1 MLGNISYKR
10 KIGKNTKLLF
20 QMQGKNHK
28 KWWFCLGVRI
38 GESMLGN
45 RFLKIVQKPQ
55 KKPTRK
61 QRFSHFITKKVSVLL
76 KNEQQYCFFWWKNGC
91 SQRKFC
97 IYRPGRALRVWKSN
111 HAWFPELKNGI
122 WVEKS
127 MENHK
132 NWHFPSKDQL
142 YPGLYEKDEFQQI
155 TYQNDENLACFLVSC
170 LVSENLKNGLYKRCD
185 RSKVFFFFFNARLTR
200 WIKKG
205 GYLLKKRRN
214 LKQKL

>member
-1 MLGNISYKR
+1 M
-10 KIGKNTKLLF
+10 
-20 QMQGKNHK
+20 
-28 KWWFCLGVRI
+28 
-38 GESMLGN
+38 
-45 RFLKIVQKPQ
+45 
-55 KKPTRK
+55 
-61 QRFSHFITKKVSVLL
+61 
-76 KNEQQYCFFWWKNGC
+76 KNEQQHCFFWWKNGC
-91 SQRKFC
+91 SQRNFC
-97 IYRPGRALRVWKSN
+97 IYRPGRALRVWKLH

-185 RSKVFFFFFNARLTR
+185 RSKVFFFFNARLTR